1 MGRQEVIGSGGKT
14 YFISCC
20 QATFEFGNMGKYY
33 YYFFII
39 DVDHLKNSFIEFITI
54 LKFLFF
60 MFWFFG
66 MRFAGS

>member
-33 YYFFII
+33 YFFFII
-39 DVDHLKNSFIEFITI
+39 DVDHLKT
-54 LKFLFF
+54 LY
-60 MFWFFG
+60 
-66 MRFAGS
+66 